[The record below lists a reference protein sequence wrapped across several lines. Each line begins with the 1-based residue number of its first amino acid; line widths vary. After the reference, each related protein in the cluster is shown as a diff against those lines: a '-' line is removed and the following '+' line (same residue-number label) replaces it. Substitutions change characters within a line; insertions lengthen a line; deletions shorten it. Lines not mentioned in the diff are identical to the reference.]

1 MVALQHKQRHHLVST
16 QCHSRHSE
24 SNSAGQFLQGFWQ
37 CSTVGDILQVQQ
49 YITVPQEQKVESAR
63 AAAISPFM
71 DRFYRNLDAYG
82 RG

>member
-1 MVALQHKQRHHLVST
+1 M
-16 QCHSRHSE
+16 C
-24 SNSAGQFLQGFWQ
+24 
-37 CSTVGDILQVQQ
+37 LQVQQ
-49 YITVPQEQKVESAR
+49 YITVPAEQKSEAIR